1 MTHSSEVDTGLADYE
16 IQGELG
22 RGGFGQVLLA
32 RHRILGRLV
41 AVKQISP
48 AAMHDD
54 DAVARFRREAALLAA
69 LDHPG
74 IVRVYDFRT
83 GPAGAVLI
91 LEYVPGQSLR
101 QALDRGPMPVPRALS
116 VLADVAAA
124 LAAAAARGIVH
135 RDVKPA
141 NVFLLPDSRAKLGD
155 FGIARAADTRLFRT
169 ADGML
174 TGTPAYLPPECLL
187 PEYEPHGHGDDYSFA
202 VMAYEML
209 VGVLPFQGEGLV
221 LLGQHG
227 HRAPAAPELHR
238 PGFPPAATEALLAGL
253 AKEPAGRLPAVALA
267 TRLAAVPEGDWPP
280 PAAHRP
286 VGDDTTQVDPLPRT
300 TLGAPRPGVPAARR
314 RWRSP
319 AQLALLAIGAAIVAV
334 VVAVVLVVRAGP
346 GRLQVEGMALEVTP
360 SVGQCPRAD
369 FEFVAVVRTNGASG
383 QLRLQWT
390 RPDGRRTDVL
400 SVAVADGQRRAQARL
415 EFTVTGGGPLTGT
428 ATLAVLGPD
437 RLTSAPAPISYR
449 CP

>member
-1 MTHSSEVDTGLADYE
+1 MTHFSEVDTGLSDYE

-48 AAMHDD
+48 AAMHDG

-91 LEYVPGQSLR
+91 MEYVPGQSLR

-124 LAAAAARGIVH
+124 LAAAAERGIVH

-187 PEYEPHGHGDDYSFA
+187 PEYEPDGHGDDYSFA

-267 TRLAAVPEGDWPP
+267 ARLATVPEGDWPP
-280 PAAHRP
+280 AGVHRP
-286 VGDDTTQVDPLPRT
+286 AGDDTTQMDPLPRT
-300 TLGAPRPGVPAARR
+300 TVGTPRAALPAERRR
-314 RWRSP
+314 RWRTP
-319 AQLALLAIGAAIVAV
+319 VLLGLLAVALVAV
-334 VVAVVLVVRAGP
+334 LAGFLLTRAP
-346 GRLQVEGMALEVTP
+346 RPLQVEGVTVDVTP
-360 SVGQCPRAD
+360 AVGQCPRAD
-369 FEFVAVVRTNGASG
+369 FAFVADVRTNGAAG

-390 RPDGRRTDVL
+390 RPDGRRTDVV

-437 RLTSAPAPISYR
+437 RLASAPASISYR